1 MQPETFDL
9 KISAFSFN
17 DVVGR
22 SISFHSGWARQSPN
36 VRKACNFKAFES
48 LPGGIACWLT
58 FQQQAHKHLTKGRGV
73 GLGGIFSLNKSARCC
88 EIPFLSVFYSLRTN
102 VSATQKKLFRR
113 HHHNRESPWSS
124 FIRYNPNQPARAS
137 TPSTSYHIC
146 FIITS
151 PLWSSNL
158 FSSFTQAFILGLFF
172 SVRHS
177 LSRFFPI
184 FGIVLSAL

>member
-58 FQQQAHKHLTKGRGV
+58 FQQHTSTSQKEGESGW
-73 GLGGIFSLNKSARCC
+73 
-88 EIPFLSVFYSLRTN
+88 EEYSRSIKAPD
-102 VSATQKKLFRR
+102 VVKYLFFR
-113 HHHNRESPWSS
+113 S
-124 FIRYNPNQPARAS
+124 FIHYGPMYPRHKRNCS
-137 TPSTSYHIC
+137 ED
-146 FIITS
+146 IITIES
-151 PLWSSNL
+151 LLDLLSLDTIPTNPPVPQPHPHLIIFASS
-158 FSSFTQAFILGLFF
+158 
-172 SVRHS
+172 
-177 LSRFFPI
+177 
-184 FGIVLSAL
+184 